1 MGCTWEQALVNSTI
15 HDVSERTAESQ
26 NPWAGE
32 AASSHRW
39 GNRGPE
45 REAGSSQLEH
55 GAAGKHKSLRRAQ
68 RSLSSVA
75 ARLINLE
82 RESWT

>member
-1 MGCTWEQALVNSTI
+1 MNITTR
-15 HDVSERTAESQ
+15 DVSERTAESQ

-45 REAGSSQLEH
+45 REAGLSQLEH
-55 GAAGKHKSLRRAQ
+55 GAAGIHKSLQRAQ
-68 RSLSSVA
+68 RNLSSVA
-75 ARLINLE
+75 ARLINQE
-82 RESWT
+82 RESQT

>member
-1 MGCTWEQALVNSTI
+1 MNSTTN
-15 HDVSERTAESQ
+15 VAEPQ
-26 NPWAGE
+26 DPWAGE

-39 GNRGPE
+39 GNRRPE

-55 GAAGKHKSLRRAQ
+55 GAAGKHKSLRSAQ
-68 RSLSSVA
+68 RNLSSVA
-75 ARLINLE
+75 AHLINQE